1 MNWHIPLRLVRRTH
15 RKLISAL
22 RLAPQPR
29 AYAHTRGHNAP
40 YKLTAP
46 TGTFEAEIQRLA
58 ALSSCQAG
66 VRAIQLETG
75 REASWNAEVAFPM
88 ASVVKVPLAVEVLAQ
103 AEDGSLDLDKLVEVK
118 AGDLRPGSGLLQM
131 MFTQPRIS
139 LSILS
144 LLELAITGSDNSAS
158 DILLALV
165 GGAERVNARLVSL
178 GLNDI
183 RLHRSIARLIHDF
196 DEDPERFPSDPRDT
210 ATPSSLASL
219 LASIW
224 HGKALSPASAEI
236 LFQAMRRC
244 QTGQLRIP
252 GMLPLRTE
260 VAHKTGTIGSVV
272 NDVGVIT
279 LPDQSHVALA
289 IFTIQTSSVAA
300 EMDRTIAEI
309 ARTVFDFFLFTS

>member
-1 MNWHIPLRLVRRTH
+1 M
-15 RKLISAL
+15 ISAL
-22 RLAPQPR
+22 QLPPQPG
-29 AYAHTRGHNAP
+29 AYADTRGHNAP
-40 YKLTAP
+40 HKFTDP
-46 TGTFEAEIQRLA
+46 NGIFEAEIQRLA

-66 VRAIQLETG
+66 VCAIHLETG
-75 REASWNAEVAFPM
+75 REASWNAEVAFPI
-88 ASVVKVPLAVEVLAQ
+88 ASVLKVPLAVEVLAQ
-103 AEDGSLDLDKLVEVK
+103 AEEGSLDLNALVEVK
-118 AGDLRPGSGLLQM
+118 AGDLRSGSGLLQM
-131 MFTQPRIS
+131 MFTQPRIN

-144 LLELAITGSDNSAS
+144 LLELTLTVSDSSAA

-165 GGAERVNARLVSL
+165 GGTEQVNARLVSL
-178 GLNDI
+178 GLYGT
-183 RLHRSIARLIHDF
+183 RLHRSIARMIHDF
-196 DEDPERFPSDPRDT
+196 DEDPERFRSDPRDI

-289 IFTIQTSSVAA
+289 VFTFQTSSVEA
-300 EMDRTIAEI
+300 ERDRAIAEI
-309 ARTVFDFFLFTS
+309 ARAVFDFFLFTS